1 MKNSYSVF
9 FLLTLSI
16 ATSSGAFAASSDKRV
31 ATMKEFNAVVCSY
44 VERKMK
50 EGLNDRGV
58 EDRGVEKLISEYA
71 QTIEVLSSIYNN
83 LGCANK

>member
-58 EDRGVEKLISEYA
+58 EKLISEYA

>member
-1 MKNSYSVF
+1 MKNIVGVF
-9 FLLTLSI
+9 FLLILSI
-16 ATSSGAFAASSDKRV
+16 TVSSGVFAATGGKKV
-31 ATMKEFNAVVCSY
+31 VTMEEFNAVVCAY

-58 EDRGVEKLISEYA
+58 EKLISEYA
-71 QTIEVLSSIYNN
+71 QTIDVLSSIHSN

>member
-1 MKNSYSVF
+1 MKNIYGVF

-16 ATSSGAFAASSDKRV
+16 TTSSGAFAAPGGKRV

-44 VERKMK
+44 VERKMR
-50 EGLNDRGV
+50 EGLN
-58 EDRGVEKLISEYA
+58 DRGVEKLISEYA
-71 QTIEVLSSIYNN
+71 QTIDVLSSIYNN